1 LTGRRFHAER
11 TIGLSDVDRDGRLR
25 LDVIARYL
33 QDVASEDVTDVGRP
47 PSRHFWVVRRT
58 ELQVVEPFHDDLRV
72 ELETWASGTAPTAAS
87 RRYTLRG
94 DHGGHVE
101 AESLWIHLDRDLR
114 PLRLDDGFLE
124 IYGPSAEGRRASTR
138 LTLPAPT
145 VEPSRDWPLRAVDVD
160 RLGHVNNAA
169 YWAPVEELWAGRL
182 GGRLHA
188 VLEYRRPID
197 LGEHVRIA
205 HEGDLMWLVA
215 GGEVRSAA
223 RLDPDGAPEA
233 EQLA

>member
-1 LTGRRFHAER
+1 LTGRRFRSQR

-25 LDVIARYL
+25 LDVVARYL

-94 DHGGHVE
+94 DEGGHIE

-124 IYGPSAEGRRASTR
+124 IYGPSTEGRRAPTR
-138 LTLPAPT
+138 LTLPAHT

-182 GGRLHA
+182 GGRLRA

-205 HEGDLMWLVA
+205 HDGDLMWLVA

-223 RLDPDGAPEA
+223 RLDPEGAAEA

>member
-1 LTGRRFHAER
+1 M
-11 TIGLSDVDRDGRLR
+11 IGLSDVDAEGRLR
-25 LDVIARYL
+25 LDVVARYL
-33 QDVASEDVTDVGRP
+33 QDVASEDVIDVGRP

-58 ELQVVEPFHDDLRV
+58 DLRVLEPFRDDLRV

-94 DHGGHVE
+94 DNGGHIE
-101 AESLWIHLDRDLR
+101 AESIWIHLDRDLR
-114 PLRLDDGFLE
+114 PLRLDEGFLE
-124 IYGPSAEGRRASTR
+124 IYGSSAAGRRAVTR
-138 LTLPAPT
+138 LTLPPPT
-145 VEPSRDWPLRAVDVD
+145 VEPDREWPLRTVDVD

-169 YWAPVEELWAGRL
+169 YWAPIEEVFAGQL
-182 GGRLHA
+182 GGRLRA

-197 LGEHVRIA
+197 LGERVQVAHDGPHV
-205 HEGDLMWLVA
+205 WLVV

-223 RLDPDGAPEA
+223 WLDPDGAADA

>member
-1 LTGRRFHAER
+1 VSGRRFRAER
-11 TIGLSDVDRDGRLR
+11 VVGLSDVDASGRLR
-25 LDVIARYL
+25 LDVVARYL
-33 QDVASEDVTDVGRP
+33 QDVASEDVTDAGRP

-58 ELQVVEPFHDDLRV
+58 ELEVVEPFADDLRV

-94 DHGGHVE
+94 DRGGHLE
-101 AESLWIHLDRDLR
+101 AESIWIHLDRDLR

-124 IYGPSAEGRRASTR
+124 IYGASAGGRRASTR

-145 VEPSRDWPLRAVDVD
+145 VPPSLGWPLRAVDVD

-169 YWAPVEELWAGRL
+169 YWAPVEEVFAGRL
-182 GGRLHA
+182 GGRLRA

-197 LGEHVRIA
+197 LGEHVELA
-205 HEGDLMWLVA
+205 VDGDLLWLVV
-215 GGEVRSAA
+215 GGEVRAA
-223 RLDPDGAPEA
+223 AQVDATP
-233 EQLA
+233 